1 MLDNGDFVY
10 LDQALPG
17 VYWDAKYFSRD
28 NFTGRQV
35 DGYEVNR
42 VVGSRALS
50 RALQRAQERA
60 RQSNLEL
67 LLWDAY
73 RPERAVRFFLNW
85 AAGPE
90 DFQTKERHYPRID
103 KSQMVE
109 LGYLAGRSGHS
120 RGGSVDLTLCRRASG
135 KPLDM
140 GTDFDF
146 MDPRSHHGAEGIS
159 AEAAD
164 NRALLRRMME
174 ECGFVAL
181 EEEWWHYSLLQEPYP
196 DTYFDFPIR

>member
-90 DFQTKERHYPRID
+90 DFQTKERHYPRIALVGP
-103 KSQMVE
+103 KKNCKQRRNCT
-109 LGYLAGRSGHS
+109 LQSGICQNW
-120 RGGSVDLTLCRRASG
+120 RV
-135 KPLDM
+135 
-140 GTDFDF
+140 
-146 MDPRSHHGAEGIS
+146 
-159 AEAAD
+159 
-164 NRALLRRMME
+164 
-174 ECGFVAL
+174 
-181 EEEWWHYSLLQEPYP
+181 
-196 DTYFDFPIR
+196 

>member
-67 LLWDAY
+67 LLWTPIA
-73 RPERAVRFFLNW
+73 RSARCAFF
-85 AAGPE
+85 
-90 DFQTKERHYPRID
+90 
-103 KSQMVE
+103 
-109 LGYLAGRSGHS
+109 
-120 RGGSVDLTLCRRASG
+120 
-135 KPLDM
+135 
-140 GTDFDF
+140 
-146 MDPRSHHGAEGIS
+146 
-159 AEAAD
+159 
-164 NRALLRRMME
+164 
-174 ECGFVAL
+174 
-181 EEEWWHYSLLQEPYP
+181 
-196 DTYFDFPIR
+196 